1 MTTSKLQVLY
11 RIPFRGHILLGFA
24 IRIITI
30 IYGEFQD
37 QYAEVPFTD
46 IDYKVV
52 TDGARHILDN
62 ESPYKRHTY
71 RYTPIL
77 GLLLTT
83 NILIHP
89 AVGKVLFCLFD
100 MFITVLIRQIILD
113 EHLHTFEANA
123 ASVLAKSK
131 RSAMEIAQV
140 RFHLSEKHIQQATF
154 YSLFWL
160 YNPMA
165 IVIAT
170 RGNGDA
176 ITGLLILLTI
186 FALQRSVK
194 PQNTTGLNYVFMAG
208 ICHALAIHFRLY
220 PIAFSVAYYVYL
232 VNTTNGKYPSILHA
246 IFQFNRKQL
255 LLAITTIA
263 TLIALT
269 AIFYRLY
276 GYEFLFESYLYHL
289 VRKDI
294 RHNFSLYFYMNLLN
308 SEPIFMEKL
317 LTFLPQAL
325 ILLMINIVFGMYR
338 KTLGF
343 CIFLQSFVIVTFNP
357 VVTSQYFIWFLVLLP
372 ICLKNLKSMKLSRA
386 LSYCGL
392 WGSVQAI
399 WLYSA
404 YLLEFKG
411 WNTFGFIWMQSAIF
425 FAVNCFIMK
434 VLIVHFDIIADF

>member
-1 MTTSKLQVLY
+1 M
-11 RIPFRGHILLGFA
+11 
-24 IRIITI
+24 
-30 IYGEFQD
+30 
-37 QYAEVPFTD
+37 
-46 IDYKVV
+46 
-52 TDGARHILDN
+52 
-62 ESPYKRHTY
+62 
-71 RYTPIL
+71 
-77 GLLLTT
+77 
-83 NILIHP
+83 
-89 AVGKVLFCLFD
+89 
-100 MFITVLIRQIILD
+100 
-113 EHLHTFEANA
+113 
-123 ASVLAKSK
+123 
-131 RSAMEIAQV
+131 
-140 RFHLSEKHIQQATF
+140 
-154 YSLFWL
+154 
-160 YNPMA
+160 
-165 IVIAT
+165 
-170 RGNGDA
+170 
-176 ITGLLILLTI
+176 
-186 FALQRSVK
+186 
-194 PQNTTGLNYVFMAG
+194 
-208 ICHALAIHFRLY
+208 
-220 PIAFSVAYYVYL
+220 
-232 VNTTNGKYPSILHA
+232 HA